1 VERIGNNGSNGA
13 FSSRFSAFRPDAAVA
28 QSSDSPLSSPLARH
42 LAGGRIPRRIE
53 SPAGLPGRANTE
65 SEMVRAE
72 KVGPLRDLYFSA
84 DTLTARR
91 AD

>member
-1 VERIGNNGSNGA
+1 
-13 FSSRFSAFRPDAAVA
+13 
-28 QSSDSPLSSPLARH
+28 
-42 LAGGRIPRRIE
+42 
-53 SPAGLPGRANTE
+53 
-65 SEMVRAE
+65 MVRAE